1 LLSKSAVVAKG
12 SCQRE
17 VCVGGCRVAGLGGA
31 AWLGVLG
38 RGDRRGG
45 RGRAAPPAPCQ
56 ARPLPPPP
64 TAEGLACVSLAVLDA
79 SFVRKKGGGVAV
91 GGRLGIG
98 KILLK
103 KGGTPA

>member
-1 LLSKSAVVAKG
+1 
-12 SCQRE
+12 
-17 VCVGGCRVAGLGGA
+17 
-31 AWLGVLG
+31 
-38 RGDRRGG
+38 
-45 RGRAAPPAPCQ
+45 
-56 ARPLPPPP
+56 
-64 TAEGLACVSLAVLDA
+64 VSLAVLDA